1 MQSSPSYS
9 AIMKVATP
17 VMFGVV
23 VEFIVAFIDTAFL
36 GTVSE
41 LALNTAGNAGLLYIT
56 FYMTGQGLASAMQII
71 IARRYGAKR
80 YADCGRLTGQSA
92 ILQFLFGCLLFVS
105 YWLFGH
111 YIVSVS
117 VESVAISNSMISFLN
132 IRTIGYLIAMP
143 SLALISF
150 YTGIGK
156 TKALVGSMFV
166 LSIINIIGDYVL
178 INGKYGFPMLGAN
191 GAAIASVLAEGGAL
205 VYLIIHSFYY
215 AKKYPQFKLGTF
227 VFHKRSVLKSINLGV
242 PLMAQRF
249 LAMASWTVFFL
260 LIEKLGSAQLAMSQ
274 VVRTLY
280 FLAFIPIMGFSIATK
295 TFVSQALGDGK
306 AHFVKGIINKC
317 LILAIGITVVTS
329 HGVLLYPEFLV
340 STIVDEPYLIEGAA
354 AILKILF
361 PSMILFSISGVL
373 FSTVS
378 GAGNTKM
385 AFLMEA
391 ASIIV
396 YLFAAYLITIIYPQP
411 VHYVWMLEYL
421 YFGFLII
428 VSMIYLK
435 TGHWKKIKV

>member
-1 MQSSPSYS
+1 
-9 AIMKVATP
+9 MKVASP

-36 GTVSE
+36 GKVSE
-41 LALNTAGNAGLLYIT
+41 LALHTAGNAGLLYIT

-80 YADCGRLTGQSA
+80 FADCGRITGQSV
-92 ILQFLFGCLLFVS
+92 ILQFLFGCLLFLC

-111 YIVSVS
+111 SVVSAS
-117 VESVAISNSMISFLN
+117 VESKAISESMISFLN
-132 IRTIGYLIAMP
+132 IRTLGYLIAMP

-156 TKALVGSMFV
+156 TKALIGSTFV
-166 LSIINIIGDYVL
+166 LSVINIIGDYIL
-178 INGKYGFPMLGAN
+178 IHGKFGFPVMGAN
-191 GAAIASVLAEGGAL
+191 GAAIASVLAEAGAL
-205 VYLIIHSFYY
+205 IFLIAYSINYG
-215 AKKYPQFKLGTF
+215 KKYPQFKLGTF
-227 VFHKRSVLKSINLGV
+227 VFHKRSVFKSVNLGA

-249 LAMASWTVFFL
+249 LSLASWTIFFL

-306 AHFVKGIINKC
+306 PYFVKSIINKC
-317 LILAIGITVVTS
+317 LLLAVGITVITS

-340 STIVDEPYLIEGAA
+340 STIVDEPYLITGAA
-354 AILKILF
+354 DILFILF

-373 FSTVS
+373 FSAVS

-385 AFLMEA
+385 AFFMEA
-391 ASIIV
+391 ASILI
-396 YLFAAYLITIIYPQP
+396 YLVAAYFITIKYPQP

-428 VSMIYLK
+428 VSVIYLK